1 MTLEVMIKKVNAYN
15 EIAEVIG
22 EPKKALEIVHY
33 SSVCFIGLW
42 HYKTTSY
49 SELKNNIKKYFI
61 DDFSKELLACTCYEF
76 GKPVFVDDEQIEINI
91 VNA

>member
-22 EPKKALEIVHY
+22 EYKKAVEIVHY
-33 SSVCFIGLW
+33 NSCCACRLW
-42 HYKTTSY
+42 SFKTTSY
-49 SELKNNIKKYFI
+49 SELRKAVKAEYF
-61 DDFSKELLACTCYEF
+61 DYFSKELFNCNSYKFNKDITIDGERIY
-76 GKPVFVDDEQIEINI
+76 ITI